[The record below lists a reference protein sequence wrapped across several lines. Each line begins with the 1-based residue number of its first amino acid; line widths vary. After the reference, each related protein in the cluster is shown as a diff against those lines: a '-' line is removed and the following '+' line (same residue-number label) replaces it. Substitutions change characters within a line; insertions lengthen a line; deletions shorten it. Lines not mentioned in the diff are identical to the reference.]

1 MKPIIRNG
9 RLEIN
14 EIYVDEAIFAL
25 ANGFLGT
32 RGHFVEG
39 YGHDFE
45 YNGTFMNGFYNTY
58 AYRYEENS
66 LQFPQVGQVMVNLP
80 DASLMTIM
88 TDSEAINLTEATL
101 IDLKRTY
108 DLDRGMTLRKAV
120 YQTPKGF
127 EFTLTEE
134 RMASQFQKDL
144 IMTRLTIES
153 TNYSGDITI
162 RSYLSM
168 PRVRSITTNDP
179 RLTQGKTHL
188 ILEHIEATA
197 DRIVLRA
204 STTHTGQKVEVG
216 ITHDVPF
223 DYEIVN
229 NIGMAIKTFPIEAR
243 TPRSITKYQVYQG
256 THHEDNLNVRAVLDK
271 VAPLDFYL
279 IRQKAYLDD
288 FWRLSSIR
296 ISDREIEEALNYNV
310 YQLDSNTSSSD
321 LMQVA
326 AKGLTGEGYEG
337 HYFWDTEIYMLPYF
351 ILTNPEKARSLL
363 MYRYRKLPEAKLE
376 ANKLGASRGAKIPWR
391 TINGMEASPY
401 YPAGSAQVHINS
413 DVSFAVMQYYYA
425 TKDERFMAD
434 YGFELILET
443 ALFLLDLGHF
453 QDGRFHIDG
462 VTGPDEY
469 TVLVHDNYYTNAM
482 AKRHFERLCAY
493 GRSHIDDISG
503 VLERVGVKPEIF
515 DDFEYAA
522 NHIVLHIDS
531 KRKMVLQD
539 ENFCEQEDLNLA
551 TIPKANFPLLLYF
564 HPLFI
569 YRHQVLKQ
577 ADAILALVLL
587 NDVDKEIYRNSFDYY
602 LKRTTHDS
610 SLSKGI
616 YGIAAYAVDK
626 SKLGYEFFKETCFL
640 DFRNRK
646 KHTQHGL
653 HVANMGATYLM
664 VIYGLFNLRL
674 EETLE
679 IRPRIQESFT
689 HYAITIRYQGVI
701 CDLKVDEDELEIV
714 TTGPLNMRIDGE
726 IVLVKGVYRKKLV
739 NRTSVCP

>member
-9 RLEIN
+9 RLEIKD
-14 EIYVDEAIFAL
+14 IYVDEAIFAL
-25 ANGFLGT
+25 ANGFLGS
-32 RGHFVEG
+32 RGHFTEG
-39 YGHDFE
+39 YGHDLE
-45 YNGTFMNGFYNTY
+45 YNGTYMNGFYNTY

-80 DASLMTIM
+80 DASLMTIA

-108 DLDRGMTLRKAV
+108 DLNRGITHRKAV
-120 YQTPKGF
+120 YQTPNGY
-127 EFTLTEE
+127 EFTITEE
-134 RMASQFQKDL
+134 RMASQFQKDML
-144 IMTRLTIES
+144 LTRLTIES
-153 TNYSGDITI
+153 TNYTGNITV
-162 RSYLSM
+162 RSCLTM
-168 PRVRSITTNDP
+168 PRIRSITTNDP
-179 RLTQGKTHL
+179 RLIQGKIHL
-188 ILEHIEATA
+188 VLDHIEAKS
-197 DRIVLRA
+197 DRILLRS
-204 STTHTGQKVEVG
+204 STTHTRQEVEVG

-223 DYEIVN
+223 DYEIIN
-229 NIGMAIKTFPIEAR
+229 NIGVAIRTFALEPR
-243 TPRSITKYQVYQG
+243 TPVSITKYQVYQG
-256 THHEDNLNVRAVLDK
+256 THHEGKLNVNAVLDK
-271 VAPLDFYL
+271 LAPFDFYL
-279 IRQKAYLDD
+279 RKQKAYLDD

-296 ISDREIEEALNYNV
+296 ISNEEIEDALNYNV
-310 YQLDSNTSSSD
+310 YQLDSNTAASD

-351 ILTNPEKARSLL
+351 ILTNPEKARNLL
-363 MYRYRKLPEAKLE
+363 MYRYRKLPEARLE

-391 TINGMEASPY
+391 TINGTEASPY

-413 DVSFAVMQYYYA
+413 DVSYAVMQYYYA
-425 TKDERFMAD
+425 TKDERFMVD
-434 YGFELILET
+434 YGFELVLET
-443 ALFLLDLGHF
+443 GVFLLDLGHF
-453 QDGRFHIDG
+453 RDGRFHIDG

-493 GRSHIDDISG
+493 GRSHIEEISS
-503 VLERVGVKPEIF
+503 VLDRVGVRPEIF

-522 NHIVLHIDS
+522 KHIALHVDP
-531 KRKMVLQD
+531 KRKIVLQD

-587 NDVDKEIYRNSFDYY
+587 NDADREFYANSFDYY

-616 YGIAAYAVDK
+616 YGIAAYAVGK
-626 SKLGYEFFKETCFL
+626 SKLGYEFFRETCFL
-640 DFRNRK
+640 DFHNRK

-653 HVANMGATYLM
+653 HVANMGATYL
-664 VIYGLFNLRL
+664 
-674 EETLE
+674 
-679 IRPRIQESFT
+679 
-689 HYAITIRYQGVI
+689 
-701 CDLKVDEDELEIV
+701 
-714 TTGPLNMRIDGE
+714 
-726 IVLVKGVYRKKLV
+726 
-739 NRTSVCP
+739 

>member
-1 MKPIIRNG
+1 MNPIIRNG
-9 RLEIN
+9 RLEVN

-32 RGHFVEG
+32 RGHFTEG

-88 TDSEAINLTEATL
+88 TDSEAINLTDATL

-108 DLDRGMTLRKAV
+108 DLNQGMTRRKAV

-127 EFTLTEE
+127 EFTLIEE
-134 RMASQFQKDL
+134 RMVSRWQKDL
-144 IMTRLTIES
+144 IITRLTIES
-153 TNYSGDITI
+153 TNYAGDITI
-162 RSYLSM
+162 RSFLKM
-168 PRVRSITTNDP
+168 PRVRLITTNDP

-188 ILEHIEATA
+188 LLDHIEAKR

-204 STTHTGQKVEVG
+204 STTHTRQEVEVG
-216 ITHDVPF
+216 ITHDASF
-223 DYEIVN
+223 DYEIAN
-229 NIGMAIKTFPIEAR
+229 NIGVAIKTFRIEAR
-243 TPRSITKYQVYQG
+243 TPVSITKYQVYQG
-256 THHEDNLNVRAVLDK
+256 THRKESLNVGAVLDK
-271 VAPLDFYL
+271 VAPIDFYL
-279 IRQKAYLDD
+279 MQQKAYLDE

-296 ISDREIEEALNYNV
+296 ISDQEIEDALNYNV
-310 YQLDSNTSSSD
+310 YQLDSNTAASD

-326 AKGLTGEGYEG
+326 AKGLTGDGYEG

-351 ILTNPEKARSLL
+351 ILTNPKKARSLL
-363 MYRYRKLPEAKLE
+363 MYRYHKLPEAKLE

-425 TKDERFMAD
+425 TKDERFMVD

-482 AKRHFERLCAY
+482 AKRHFERLCSY
-493 GRSHIDDISG
+493 GRSHIEDISDVLARTG
-503 VLERVGVKPEIF
+503 VDSKIF

-522 NHIVLHIDS
+522 KHIVLHIDP

-551 TIPKANFPLLLYF
+551 TIPKENFPLLLYF

-577 ADAILALVLL
+577 ADALLALVLL
-587 NDVDKEIYRNSFDYY
+587 NDIEKEIYENSFDYY

-616 YGIAAYAVDK
+616 YGIAAYAIDK

-640 DFRNRK
+640 DFHNRK

-664 VIYGLFNLRL
+664 VLYGLFNVRL
-674 EETLE
+674 EETLA
-679 IRPRIQESFT
+679 ISPRRQESFT
-689 HYAITIRYQGVI
+689 YYAITIRYQGVI
-701 CDLKVDEDELEIV
+701 CDLKVEDDILEI
-714 TTGPLNMRIDGE
+714 TTSGPLNVRIDQKD
-726 IVLVKGVYRKKLV
+726 VLVKDVYRKKLI
-739 NRTSVCP
+739 N